1 MKVYYWSPHLS
12 KVATVKSVLNS
23 CKSLNKKKGF
33 ETKIINV
40 AGEWDDI
47 DKKYRVDLFHK
58 FKFYKLIPKK
68 GFFFSR
74 FSSVLIFIIS
84 YFPLYFFL
92 KKTKPNF
99 LIVHLLTSI
108 PIMINNFFNLDTKII
123 LRISGLP
130 RLNVFRK
137 IFWNF
142 SQKKINF
149 ITSPT
154 LETRNKLINLGI
166 FEKKKLHLLRD
177 PIIGKNDVL
186 NKNTRNYN
194 KRKKFLAIG
203 RLTKQKNF
211 SFLIECF
218 EKILLKNNSITLT
231 IAGEGEEKNKL
242 LELINSKNLEKNIK
256 LVGYKK
262 NVQKLYE
269 DHDCFILSSLWEDPG
284 FVLVEAASNLIP
296 IISSNCESGPKEIS
310 MNGKNFF
317 LFKTNNENDFLKK
330 FNKFIKIK
338 SSDLKKRCIQSRQV
352 IKKYSTASH
361 SDTLLKLLSKHNDEK
376 N

>member
-33 ETKIINV
+33 DTKIINV

-58 FKFYKLIPKK
+58 FKFYRFIPKK
-68 GFFFSR
+68 GYFFSR
-74 FSSVLIFIIS
+74 FSSLLIFIIS

-92 KKTKPNF
+92 KKTKPKF

-130 RLNVFRK
+130 RLNIFRK
-137 IFWNF
+137 VFWKF
-142 SQKKINF
+142 SQKNINF
-149 ITSPT
+149 ATSPT
-154 LETRNKLINLGI
+154 VETRNKLINLRI

-177 PIIGKNDVL
+177 PILDKKDLSSKKI
-186 NKNTRNYN
+186 RNYN

-218 EKILLKNNSITLT
+218 EEILLKNRKITLT

-242 LELINSKNLEKNIK
+242 KEMISGKNLEKNIK

-262 NVQKLYE
+262 NVRKLYK

-284 FVLVEAASNLIP
+284 FVLVEAASHLIP

-317 LFKTNNENDFLKK
+317 LYETNNKKDFFKK
-330 FNKFIKIK
+330 FNEFIKINNF
-338 SSDLKKRCIQSRQV
+338 DLKKKCINSRNV
-352 IKKYSTASH
+352 IKKYSTESH
-361 SDTLLKLLSKHNDEK
+361 SDVLIKLLDNYSYEK